1 MEPNQFNLHC
11 ARKEVRGAART
22 EIPSQEK
29 GYGGANA
36 ELKIG
41 GIRMTIGQRIYQI
54 RTWTLTGGI

>member
-36 ELKIG
+36 ELKIVQL
-41 GIRMTIGQRIYQI
+41 RNVNR
-54 RTWTLTGGI
+54 